1 MAKIEKACEGLGV
14 ENERLVVAMIT
25 NRRVEEVMG
34 GGKRFTKRRLG
45 SERNEA
51 DKIVV
56 RERAKE
62 KAREINAVI

>member
-1 MAKIEKACEGLGV
+1 M
-14 ENERLVVAMIT
+14 
-25 NRRVEEVMG
+25 MG

-62 KAREINAVI
+62 KAKEINAVI